1 MTITRR
7 RLNATAFASL
17 LMPSIATHRARA
29 QASPDAWPTRPV
41 RIVVPFAAGGP
52 TDVIARIVGERLAKN
67 WGQQV
72 VIENRPGGG
81 TNIANE
87 MVLRSEP
94 DGHAVLMGGSS
105 QATTRGLYHSLSYD
119 PIGDFAP
126 VALICS
132 YSFFMFVPNSLPVK
146 SVGEFIAHARANKG
160 KLTLASPGTGSSPH
174 LCGELFKHMAGIDM
188 VHVPYRGAAPAMNDL
203 IPGRVHLLFSGGAT
217 LDNARSGHVRV
228 LGYTGAKR
236 AAIAPEVPTIA
247 ERHSRIQCGVLV
259 RLLCTGQDA
268 KGNHHEN
275 QCRHHRRA
283 RRSERPRAIG
293 AAGLRKQTRS
303 ARKGRGISQSGS
315 RTVGS
320 RHQGGRHRPAGLI
333 AIPGAGVAP
342 RDRSCAACFSS
353 IRNVIGL
360 RYFIIS
366 SGGIGPQRLAA
377 SGVFGQIFGR
387 CGLSRCQGR
396 GSK

>member
-146 SVGEFIAHARANKG
+146 SVGEFIAYARANKG

-247 ERHSRIQCGVLV
+247 EDG
-259 RLLCTGQDA
+259 
-268 KGNHHEN
+268 
-275 QCRHHRRA
+275 
-283 RRSERPRAIG
+283 
-293 AAGLRKQTRS
+293 
-303 ARKGRGISQSGS
+303 
-315 RTVGS
+315 
-320 RHQGGRHRPAGLI
+320 
-333 AIPGAGVAP
+333 IPGFNVVSWYGFFVPVKTP
-342 RDRSCAACFSS
+342 REIITKINADTIAALADPSV
-353 IRNVIGL
+353 RG
-360 RYFIIS
+360 
-366 SGGIGPQRLAA
+366 RLAPLGYESRPDPPEKVGA
-377 SGVFGQIFGR
+377 SLKAEAELWGR
-387 CGLSRCQGR
+387 VIKEAGIAPLD
-396 GSK
+396 